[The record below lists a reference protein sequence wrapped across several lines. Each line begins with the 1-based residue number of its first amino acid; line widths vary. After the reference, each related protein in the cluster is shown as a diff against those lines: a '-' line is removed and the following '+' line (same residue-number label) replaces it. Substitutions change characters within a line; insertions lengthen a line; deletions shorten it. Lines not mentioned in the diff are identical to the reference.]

1 MKIVVAPNAFKGSLS
16 AREASLCIHDG
27 VKALLPEATIIEMPL
42 ADGGDG
48 TMDVIADAL
57 NARLVEAT
65 VLNPLGEPVRA
76 AYAISDATKTGIIE
90 MAKASGLALI
100 PAERRNP
107 LVATSYGTGQLITTC
122 LDAGCVRLII
132 GLGGSA
138 TVDGGAGMAQAL
150 GAKLLDSA
158 GNSLDV
164 GGGELHKLHTIDL
177 MGLDPRLKDVEV
189 IAACDTE
196 NMLLGPQ
203 GAVRVYSP
211 QKGASAADVALL
223 EQNLTH
229 YANVIHEQLT
239 KDIRSMPMA
248 GAAGGLG
255 AGLFSFANAR
265 LQPGIEVILSLLR
278 AEDIV
283 RDAALVITG
292 EGKLDG
298 QSIFGKAPIG
308 IAKLAQRFDVPV
320 VAIVGWIGDDAPL
333 TLEYG
338 ISGYECIVKAPIS
351 LEESVQQV
359 RQLLAQA
366 AERTM
371 RLLRLGSQMNWE

>member
-48 TMDVIADAL
+48 TLEVIADAMK
-57 NARLVEAT
+57 ARLVEAT

-150 GAKLLDSA
+150 GAKLLDEA
-158 GNSLDV
+158 GKPLGF
-164 GGGELHKLHTIDL
+164 GGAELHKLQTIDL
-177 MGLDPRLKDVEV
+177 MEFDPRLKVVEV

-196 NMLLGPQ
+196 NTLLCPQ
-203 GAVRVYSP
+203 GSVRRYSP
-211 QKGASAADVALL
+211 QKRPSAGEVRLL
-223 EQNLTH
+223 EQALTH
-229 YANVIHEQLT
+229 YANVIH
-239 KDIRSMPMA
+239 
-248 GAAGGLG
+248 
-255 AGLFSFANAR
+255 
-265 LQPGIEVILSLLR
+265 
-278 AEDIV
+278 
-283 RDAALVITG
+283 
-292 EGKLDG
+292 
-298 QSIFGKAPIG
+298 
-308 IAKLAQRFDVPV
+308 
-320 VAIVGWIGDDAPL
+320 
-333 TLEYG
+333 
-338 ISGYECIVKAPIS
+338 
-351 LEESVQQV
+351 
-359 RQLLAQA
+359 
-366 AERTM
+366 
-371 RLLRLGSQMNWE
+371 